1 MANRALIKEIKNFYK
16 HVKNNRKIVFVQI
29 VSSSSLKSNP
39 NNDFNFK
46 ALSFICYVH
55 AKNNEINPVDLF
67 KKIDE
72 QKILDAYLNSISNEA
87 FILEIKNNYQ
97 NLNFWKEKL
106 HKTIEKIIIG
116 GFKTLHFFCKKS
128 KA

>member
-16 HVKNNRKIVFVQI
+16 HVKNNKKIVLF
-29 VSSSSLKSNP
+29 LKSNP
-39 NNDFNFK
+39 NIDFNFK

-72 QKILDAYLNSISNEA
+72 QKILDTYLNSISNEA

-97 NLNFWKEKL
+97 NLNF
-106 HKTIEKIIIG
+106 
-116 GFKTLHFFCKKS
+116 
-128 KA
+128 